1 MEDFIP
7 EKYIEKS
14 PSPLSIEK
22 MEKIL
27 FQMKYSICRIINND
41 GQKGTGFF
49 CRIPYNDNLIPFLI
63 TNNHVLNQNKISNG
77 KRVEITINDGKKT
90 IYFDIDDSRIKFTNK
105 DLDVTFI
112 EIKPNKDNIDYIL
125 DIDEEINTN
134 LRNLYNNKSI
144 YIMHYPKGNNV
155 HVSYGLSN
163 KREGYNFFHLC
174 STEEGS
180 SGSPILSLDSLGLLQ
195 YIKEHQIE

>member
-14 PSPLSIEK
+14 PSPISIEK

-27 FQMKYSICRIINND
+27 FQMKNSICRIINND

-63 TNNHVLNQNKISNG
+63 TNNHVLNESKISNG
-77 KRVEITINDGKKT
+77 KRVEFTINDGKKT
-90 IYFDIDDSRIKFTNK
+90 ISFDIDDSRIKFTNK

-112 EIKPNKDNIDYIL
+112 EIKPNKDSIDYIL
-125 DIDEEINTN
+125 DIDEEI
-134 LRNLYNNKSI
+134 I
-144 YIMHYPKGNNV
+144 
-155 HVSYGLSN
+155 
-163 KREGYNFFHLC
+163 
-174 STEEGS
+174 
-180 SGSPILSLDSLGLLQ
+180 
-195 YIKEHQIE
+195 QI